1 MSFTR
6 QSLQNRFVNNIRR
19 LVLPLLIVLLA
30 GCSSTYYGAM
40 EKMGYAKRD
49 ILVTRVEKAQ
59 TAQEDAKEQFADA
72 LQSFLAVTKIDGGEL
87 KLKYDELNTQLQD
100 CETRAEEVNDRISAI
115 DDVATALF
123 EEWGLELD
131 QYSNQKLRSQSK
143 QQLNSTRVRYGELMT
158 VMRRAASRMEPI
170 LATFR
175 DQVLFLKHNLNAQ
188 ALRSLDGTSRELQ
201 GDIANLI
208 RDMEKSISE
217 AESFIREMKPNE

>member
-1 MSFTR
+1 M
-6 QSLQNRFVNNIRR
+6 NNIRR

>member
-1 MSFTR
+1 
-6 QSLQNRFVNNIRR
+6 VNNIRR

-115 DDVATALF
+115 DDVATALY

-201 GDIANLI
+201 GDIADLI

>member
-1 MSFTR
+1 M
-6 QSLQNRFVNNIRR
+6 NNIRR
-19 LVLPLLIVLLA
+19 LVLPLL
-30 GCSSTYYGAM
+30 
-40 EKMGYAKRD
+40 GYAKRD

-59 TAQEDAKEQFADA
+59 TAQEDAKEQFSDA
-72 LQSFLAVTKIDGGEL
+72 LQSFLSVTRIDGGEL
-87 KLKYDELNTQLQD
+87 KLKYDELNTQLQE
-100 CETRAEEVNDRISAI
+100 CESRAEEVNDRIGAI

-131 QYSNQKLRSQSK
+131 QYSNPKLRSQSK
-143 QQLNSTRVRYGELMT
+143 QQLNNTRLRYGELMT
-158 VMRRAASRMEPI
+158 VMRRASSRMEPI

-217 AESFIREMKPNE
+217 AESFIREMKPTE

>member
-1 MSFTR
+1 M
-6 QSLQNRFVNNIRR
+6 NNIRR

-115 DDVATALF
+115 DDVATALY

-188 ALRSLDGTSRELQ
+188 ALHSLDGTSRELQ
-201 GDIANLI
+201 GDIADLI